1 LSNGNNNC
9 TVAEKETVGKNET
22 AQIQF
27 WEKINIAQNV
37 CPHIENLHQTN
48 AAICFIEILA

>member
-9 TVAEKETVGKNET
+9 TVAEKETVGQNET